1 MLMTPHH
8 RQEDLCVSPFW
19 YASFFSV
26 QRKTSILFLDAY
38 PCNPLPFAHSMPL
51 IKSAIKRARQN
62 TVRRQRLLPFRSSMK
77 TMVRKVVDAAKA
89 GNKAEAEKL
98 LPAAFKAVDTAAK
111 KRIIHRKTASRKKSL
126 LSRLVAKL

>member
-1 MLMTPHH
+1 
-8 RQEDLCVSPFW
+8 
-19 YASFFSV
+19 
-26 QRKTSILFLDAY
+26 
-38 PCNPLPFAHSMPL
+38 MPL